1 MHQRYL
7 FWPFPGL
14 IKTDPG
20 KSLRSSSSQPTSSKT
35 KNWASSGGKAPN
47 RGEGNQGQRRDSF
60 SQKTENTLQYQRS
73 IIFRAVSRTCASP
86 SRDGGVSGSTAGAA
100 RSGAQLIKSNH
111 LRLQFV
117 RFGWL
122 FIGIYDRF
130 YKRRAGRAQ
139 GRLDRRPDFVRA
151 FAMKSVGAAST
162 SESDKIYRRKRAAI
176 LWISDFFSF
185 EFHFGKTV
193 IL

>member
-1 MHQRYL
+1 MKA
-7 FWPFPGL
+7 
-14 IKTDPG
+14 IKD
-20 KSLRSSSSQPTSSKT
+20 S
-35 KNWASSGGKAPN
+35 A
-47 RGEGNQGQRRDSF
+47 ESF
-60 SQKTENTLQYQRS
+60 SKDGEYS
-73 IIFRAVSRTCASP
+73 AVSALDNLPRGFENLRLTFA
-86 SRDGGVSGSTAGAA
+86 RRRRRSGSTAGAA

-176 LWISDFFSF
+176 LWISDFFSL